1 MAVELAKGIVR
12 PPEVPEVIVPVV
24 EKLIPVEVMYVEPI
38 PTLRVPRMSK
48 LFSIVEVPAPPM

>member
-24 EKLIPVEVMYVEPI
+24 EKLIPVEVMYVDPV
-38 PTLRVPRMSK
+38 PTLRVPRISK
-48 LFSIVEVPAPPM
+48 LFFMVEVPEPPT